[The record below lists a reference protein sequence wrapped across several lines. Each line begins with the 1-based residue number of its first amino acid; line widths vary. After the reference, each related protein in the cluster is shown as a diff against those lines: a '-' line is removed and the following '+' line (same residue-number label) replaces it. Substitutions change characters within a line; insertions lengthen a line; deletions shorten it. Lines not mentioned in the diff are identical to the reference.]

1 MEPKMEQMAQ
11 MMVESCPFKFVA
23 SGVIGK
29 VSFCCDCC
37 LVQDIGSELK

>member
-1 MEPKMEQMAQ
+1 MEQMAQ

-29 VSFCCDCC
+29 VSFCCCYCC
-37 LVQDIGSELK
+37 LVQDSGSELK